1 MGDQGSFVPL
11 KVVWEPLFCKRPW
24 EFIFLVKLGG
34 DFLTTLVTG
43 NWDDPPSRVPKKES
57 GGGTPL
63 GDEPNITSPKNIYS

>member
-1 MGDQGSFVPL
+1 MDDQGSFVPL

-43 NWDDPPSRVPKKES
+43 DGMIPPRRVPKKES
-57 GGGTPL
+57 GGWNTFG
-63 GDEPNITSPKNIYS
+63 G